1 MQGSI
6 YSILFY
12 RMNKETNRAFG
23 SGGREAGNQAGPGS

>member
-1 MQGSI
+1 MQGR
-6 YSILFY
+6 ILYY